1 MFRTTSLLGLGVI
14 VALASSACNKD
25 SKAADQGAGTDK
37 PSVELPKDAE
47 GRLALLEKKVDKII
61 EVLSKA
67 LGSPEPDPE
76 GVYSVPID
84 PLDPIEGPVDA
95 KVTVVEGFE
104 FACPYCLQANPIVE
118 DLRAAFP
125 KDVRVVTKYLVVHQ
139 PAIPSGLAV
148 CAANK
153 QGKFTE
159 MKNTIWQKAWGPDG
173 RIIQTNIS
181 PEAMELFAQELGLD
195 MAKYKKDVEGEECR
209 GWLQS
214 SQTTL
219 NAVGQSGTPGFYING
234 RPLGGLVPLE
244 AMKQIVAQ
252 ELEKAD
258 KVIAGGVPQ
267 KDFYKVAVVDK
278 GEKRVKGWFDVD

>member
-1 MFRTTSLLGLGVI
+1 MLRTSLLGLGVI
-14 VALASSACNKD
+14 VGLASTACDKD
-25 SKAADQGAGTDK
+25 STAAEPWAATS
-37 PSVELPKDAE
+37 PPPAVELPKDAE
-47 GRLALLEKKVDKII
+47 GRLARLEKRVDKVI
-61 EVLSKA
+61 EVLEKA

-84 PLDPIEGPVDA
+84 PNDPIEGPADA

-118 DLRAAFP
+118 ELRAAFP
-125 KDVRVVTKYLVVHQ
+125 NDVRVVTKYLVVHQ
-139 PAIPSGLAV
+139 PAIPSGLAA

-159 MKNTIWQKAWGPDG
+159 MKNAIWTKAWGPDG
-173 RIIQTNIS
+173 RIIQSNIT
-181 PEAMELFAQELGLD
+181 PEAMELFATELGLD
-195 MAKYKKDVEGEECR
+195 MAKFKKDMEGEDCR

-219 NAVGQSGTPGFYING
+219 HAVGQSGTPGFYVNG

-244 AMKQIVAQ
+244 AMKQIVAE
-252 ELEKAD
+252 ELAKAD

-267 KDFYKVAVVDK
+267 KDFYKVAVVEK
-278 GEKRVKGWFDVD
+278 GQKKVKGWFEVD